1 MTAIVNPSIFKFLND
16 LKQNNTREWFAK
28 NKEYYQKE
36 EEQIKDF
43 FTDINEGL
51 SAIDSIGSMKVYR
64 IYRDIRFSKDK
75 TPYKTYR
82 SCGYK
87 RATEAL
93 RGGYH
98 LEVSPG
104 GSFLAAGFWQPN
116 KGDLFRIR
124 KEFEMDSSIIKETL
138 NTASIKNTFGSFYT
152 RNSLK
157 VAPTGFDKN
166 HPNIEFI
173 KKKDF
178 IFLRKFTN
186 KEVLSKDFHTT
197 VINSFIAVRPF
208 FNYMSDVLTTNLN
221 GESVLEEDDF

>member
-1 MTAIVNPSIFKFLND
+1 MSVIVNPSIFKFLND
-16 LKQNNTREWFAK
+16 LKENNTREWFAE
-28 NKEYYQKE
+28 NKDYYLKE
-36 EEQIKDF
+36 EGKIKNF
-43 FTDINEGL
+43 FTTINEEL
-51 SAIDSIGSMKVYR
+51 SFIDNIGGMKAYR

-82 SCGYK
+82 SCSYK

-98 LEVSPG
+98 LEITPG

-116 KGDLFRIR
+116 KEDLFRIR
-124 KEFEMDSSIIKETL
+124 KEFELDRSYIEKILSDKKFTKLFEG
-138 NTASIKNTFGSFYT
+138 FHT

-157 VAPTGFDKN
+157 VAPIGFDKN
-166 HPNIEFI
+166 HPNIDLI
-173 KKKDF
+173 RKKDF
-178 IFLRKFTN
+178 IVLRKFTD

-197 VINSFIAVRPF
+197 VINSFKAVRPL

-221 GESVLEEDDF
+221 GESILEE

>member
-1 MTAIVNPSIFKFLND
+1 MSAIVNPSIFKFLND
-16 LKQNNTREWFAK
+16 LKKNNTREWFAE
-28 NKEYYQKE
+28 NKDYYLKE
-36 EEQIKDF
+36 EGKIKNF
-43 FTDINEGL
+43 FTAINEEL
-51 SAIDSIGSMKVYR
+51 SIIDNIEGMKAYR

-82 SCGYK
+82 SCSYK

-98 LEVSPG
+98 IEITPG

-116 KGDLFRIR
+116 KEDLFRIR
-124 KEFEMDSSIIKETL
+124 KEFELDRSYIEKILSDKKFTKL
-138 NTASIKNTFGSFYT
+138 FKGFHN

-166 HPNIEFI
+166 HPNIDLI
-173 KKKDF
+173 RKKDF
-178 IFLRKFTN
+178 ILLRKFTD

-197 VINSFIAVRPF
+197 VINSFKAVRPF
-208 FNYMSDVLTTNLN
+208 FDYMSDVLTTNLN
-221 GESVLEEDDF
+221 GESILAE

>member
-28 NKEYYQKE
+28 NKDYYLEE

-43 FTDINEGL
+43 FTSINEGL
-51 SAIDSIGSMKVYR
+51 SAIDNIAGMKVYR

-75 TPYKTYR
+75 TPYKIYR

-98 LEVSPG
+98 LEITPG

-116 KGDLFRIR
+116 KEDLFRIR
-124 KEFEMDSSIIKETL
+124 KEFEMDSSIIEDIL
-138 NTASIKNTFGSFYT
+138 NTTNIKNTFGSFYT

-166 HPNIEFI
+166 HPNIELI

-186 KEVLSKDFHTT
+186 KEVLAKDFHTT

-221 GESVLEEDDF
+221 GESVLEQ

>member
-1 MTAIVNPSIFKFLND
+1 MTAIVTPSIFKFLTD
-16 LKQNNTREWFAK
+16 LKNNNTREWFAK
-28 NKEYYQKE
+28 NKDYYLE
-36 EEQIKDF
+36 EEEKIKSF
-43 FTDINEGL
+43 FTSVFQGL
-51 SAIDSIGSMKVYR
+51 SSEDNLEGMKFYR

-87 RATEAL
+87 RAAEAL

-98 LEVSPG
+98 LEITAG

-116 KGDLFRIR
+116 KEDLFRIR
-124 KEFEMDSSIIKETL
+124 KEFEMDSSIIENIL
-138 NTASIKNTFGSFYT
+138 NTTNIKNTFGSFYT

-166 HPNIEFI
+166 HPNIELI

-178 IFLRKFTN
+178 IFLRNFTN
-186 KEVLSKDFHTT
+186 KEVLSKNFYTT
-197 VINSFIAVRPF
+197 VINSFIAARPF

-221 GESVLEEDDF
+221 GESILEE

>member
-1 MTAIVNPSIFKFLND
+1 MNTIVNPSIFKFLND

-36 EEQIKDF
+36 EDQIKDF
-43 FTDINEGL
+43 FTDINEEL
-51 SAIDSIGSMKVYR
+51 SAIDNIAGMKVYR

-75 TPYKTYR
+75 TPYKIYR

-98 LEVSPG
+98 LEITPV
-104 GSFLAAGFWQPN
+104 GSFLASGFWQPN
-116 KGDLFRIR
+116 KEDLFRIR
-124 KEFEMDSSIIKETL
+124 KEFEMDSSIIEDIL
-138 NTASIKNTFGSFYT
+138 NTTNIKNTFGGFYK

-157 VAPTGFDKN
+157 VAPAGFDKN

-173 KKKDF
+173 KKTDF

-186 KEVLSKDFHTT
+186 KEVLAKDFHTI
-197 VINSFIAVRPF
+197 VINSFTAVRPF

-221 GESVLEEDDF
+221 GESILEQ

>member
-1 MTAIVNPSIFKFLND
+1 MTSIVKPSIFRFLSELSN
-16 LKQNNTREWFAK
+16 NNTREWFAK
-28 NKEYYQKE
+28 NKIYYQKE
-36 EEQIKDF
+36 EEKIKHF
-43 FTDINEGL
+43 FNHVNDGL
-51 SAIDSIGSMKVYR
+51 SYIDNIECMKVYR

-82 SCGYK
+82 SCGYR
-87 RATEAL
+87 RATKAL

-98 LEVSPG
+98 LEFTEQ

-116 KGDLFRIR
+116 KEDLFRIR
-124 KEFEMDSSIIKETL
+124 KEFEMDSSIIQEII
-138 NTASIKNTFGSFYT
+138 NTDNIKTKFDGFYK

-157 VAPTGFDKN
+157 IAPTGFDKN
-166 HPNIEFI
+166 HPNIELI

-186 KEVLSKDFHTT
+186 KEVLSKDFYTT

-208 FNYMSDVLTTNLN
+208 FDYMSDVLTTNLN
-221 GESVLEEDDF
+221 GETILEE

>member
-1 MTAIVNPSIFKFLND
+1 MSVIINPSIFKFLND
-16 LKQNNTREWFAK
+16 LKENNTREWFAD
-28 NKEYYQKE
+28 NKDYYLKE
-36 EEQIKDF
+36 EEQIKEF
-43 FTDINEGL
+43 FTAINEAL
-51 SAIDSIGSMKVYR
+51 SAIDHIGGMKAYR

-82 SCGYK
+82 SCSYK

-98 LEVSPG
+98 LEITPG

-116 KGDLFRIR
+116 KEDLFRIR
-124 KEFEMDSSIIKETL
+124 KEFELDRSYIEKILSDKEFTKL
-138 NTASIKNTFGSFYT
+138 FEGFHT

-166 HPNIEFI
+166 HPNIDLI
-173 KKKDF
+173 RKKDF
-178 IFLRKFTN
+178 IVLRKFTD

-197 VINSFIAVRPF
+197 VINSFKAVRPF
-208 FNYMSDVLTTNLN
+208 FDYMSDVLTTNLN
-221 GESVLEEDDF
+221 GESILAE

>member
-1 MTAIVNPSIFKFLND
+1 MSAIVNPSIFKFLND
-16 LKQNNTREWFAK
+16 LKKNNTREWFAE
-28 NKEYYQKE
+28 NKDYYLKE
-36 EEQIKDF
+36 EGKIKNF
-43 FTDINEGL
+43 FTAINEEL
-51 SAIDSIGSMKVYR
+51 SIIDNIEGMKAYR

-82 SCGYK
+82 SCSYK
-87 RATEAL
+87 RATESL

-98 LEVSPG
+98 LEITSG

-116 KGDLFRIR
+116 KEDLFRIR
-124 KEFEMDSSIIKETL
+124 KEFELDTSYIEKILSDKKFTKLFEG
-138 NTASIKNTFGSFYT
+138 FHT

-166 HPNIEFI
+166 HPNIDLI
-173 KKKDF
+173 RKKDF
-178 IFLRKFTN
+178 IVLRKFTD

-197 VINSFIAVRPF
+197 VINSFKAVRPF

-221 GESVLEEDDF
+221 GESILEE

>member
-1 MTAIVNPSIFKFLND
+1 MPAIVNPSIFKFLID
-16 LKQNNTREWFAK
+16 LKNNNTREWFAK
-28 NKEYYQKE
+28 NKEYYLKE
-36 EEQIKDF
+36 EEKIKSF
-43 FTDINEGL
+43 FISVFQELSSKDNLEG
-51 SAIDSIGSMKVYR
+51 MKVYR

-98 LEVSPG
+98 LEITPG
-104 GSFLAAGFWQPN
+104 SSFLAAGFWQPN
-116 KGDLFRIR
+116 KEDLFRIR
-124 KEFEMDSSIIKETL
+124 KEFEMDSSIIKDIL
-138 NTASIKNTFGSFYT
+138 NTTNIKNTFGSFYI

-166 HPNIEFI
+166 HPNIELI

-221 GESVLEEDDF
+221 GESILEE

>member
-1 MTAIVNPSIFKFLND
+1 MTSIVNPSIFKFLTD
-16 LKQNNTREWFAK
+16 LKNNNTREWFAQ
-28 NKEYYQKE
+28 NKYYYLE
-36 EEQIKDF
+36 EEEKIKF
-43 FTDINEGL
+43 FFSSIFQELSCEDNLEG
-51 SAIDSIGSMKVYR
+51 MKVYR

-87 RATEAL
+87 RATKAL

-98 LEVSPG
+98 LEVTPG

-116 KGDLFRIR
+116 KEDLFRIR
-124 KEFEMDSSIIKETL
+124 KEFEMDSSIIKEIL
-138 NTASIKNTFGSFYT
+138 NIASIKNKFGSFYT
-152 RNSLK
+152 RNLLK

-166 HPNIEFI
+166 HHNIEFI

-178 IFLRKFTN
+178 ILLRKFTN
-186 KEVLSKDFHTT
+186 KEVLSKDFHAI

-208 FNYMSDVLTTNLN
+208 FNYMSDILTTNLN
-221 GESVLEEDDF
+221 GELLLEDDF